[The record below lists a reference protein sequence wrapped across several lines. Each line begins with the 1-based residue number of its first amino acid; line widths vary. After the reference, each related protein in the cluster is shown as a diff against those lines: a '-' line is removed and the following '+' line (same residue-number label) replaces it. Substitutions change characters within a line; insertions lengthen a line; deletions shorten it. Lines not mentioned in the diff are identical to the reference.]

1 MMGTKQL
8 YSDGSS
14 FSSIEKFIH
23 LKNKSYVVPSVI
35 ILVKYKIDDSSDE
48 YIRT

>member
-1 MMGTKQL
+1 MGTKQL

-14 FSSIEKFIH
+14 FSSIVKFIH

>member
-1 MMGTKQL
+1 MGTKQL

-35 ILVKYKIDDSSDE
+35 ILVKYIIDYSSDE

>member
-1 MMGTKQL
+1 MGTKQL

-14 FSSIEKFIH
+14 YSIEKFIH
-23 LKNKSYVVPSVI
+23 LKNKSYEVPSVI

-48 YIRT
+48 YIRTQ